1 MQSSRKKNIG
11 VASVGGKNPL
21 SNLTSS
27 VSGLLSDIVLWSTAN
42 FSPSPF
48 ANPHYSTRIS
58 YISLSFSLP
67 PTVCSFIR
75 QWLFFQSQ
83 FGVAVPFA
91 PFDHSS
97 PAQQLEQQ
105 LWTGSLKL
113 PALGIRHHFDPYNF
127 TELHL
132 WRGTNR
138 DKMGKS

>member
-1 MQSSRKKNIG
+1 MRKHRYSNEIFFPLADTLCFQKKCHQLTIMVLQMQSSRKKNIG

-67 PTVCSFIR
+67 PPVCSFIR

-105 LWTGSLKL
+105 L
-113 PALGIRHHFDPYNF
+113 
-127 TELHL
+127 
-132 WRGTNR
+132 
-138 DKMGKS
+138 